1 MKSFLQ
7 LKFIPLNPS
16 FALLLLRVWLGGSML
31 ALHGWGKL
39 QKVVKGDFSF
49 GDPLHIG
56 AAPTL
61 ILAVTTEVLA
71 SVFLIIGFMGRFSA
85 LMLAV
90 TMLIAW
96 AVSHKMKL
104 MGAGNGEL
112 AFIYLAGFLTIVFA
126 GTGKYGIEKA

>member
-16 FALLLLRVWLGGSML
+16 LALLILRVWLGGSML

-39 QKVVKGDFSF
+39 QKLVKGDFSF

-61 ILAVTTEVLA
+61 VLAVTAEGTNAAAVVGLTRGAALELRELLA
-71 SVFLIIGFMGRFSA
+71 A
-85 LMLAV
+85 QP
-90 TMLIAW
+90 
-96 AVSHKMKL
+96 
-104 MGAGNGEL
+104 
-112 AFIYLAGFLTIVFA
+112 
-126 GTGKYGIEKA
+126 